1 MRPTQSIPSALPG
14 EATGAGQVVR
24 TSQAVLMSLP
34 GLNAEPRAG
43 AAATSAARSEETAA
57 AARAAARPQAEAT
70 GNTVSQAPARR
81 PIYHLRPMGGR
92 RGFRAAAHP
101 DQRQDQRQE
110 HGPDQR
116 QNQAAA
122 AVPAAESPSAA
133 TVPAAASAAG
143 PGVRAAG
150 PASAGTGIGTLSGT
164 VPGVVVGTGEEVSP
178 EVLALA
184 ACDIPAEL
192 ATGEEAAGALDRS
205 FDFSDQAAVPIVPEG
220 TTMVVEEDVV
230 LTGSKRRSTRSART
244 VQKKAARKP
253 TRRKTGTGTTGTRRR
268 TSTRSKAA
276 ATAAEMPPEQS
287 PDQMAAHVV
296 PQMPD
301 PVVPGG
307 PAPSPAEGSGAG
319 MTVAGYPDAAQDA
332 AQETAFQPAFQEA
345 FRASDQEAAR
355 QAQAQAAI
363 PRRPTFA
370 RDDEGQLR
378 RLRQRLSAPYADSL
392 FPELEAEE
400 AARAARSR
408 DAWPAESEDRGVAGR
423 VPAAGAPVPESTGPA
438 GSTDEA
444 DHRERART
452 REPAWMSPDRASG
465 QRADQTP
472 GQTPGQT
479 PAQATWAARADSRPQ
494 AAGPVSQEP
503 ASDRTAS
510 PEADVRS
517 TEQGTDQS
525 TDQAPEQPAEEA
537 QAGQSAALR
546 RRLPIL
552 SGCSHRL
559 LIVLVLIVLGIG
571 AIGMFL
577 MQSQTDPRGPVT
589 GRLPDRLT
597 DRSRPSA
604 SVPADRNGTVPVT
617 APGLVP
623 GTAAPDSYGLHGT
636 QDADRPAG
644 LTAQEWAEILS
655 ADEQNED
662 NSADDL
668 GASRETSLEVSRE
681 AGQASGQA
689 SEPLAA
695 AEQGADDTSASS
707 GDSADPAGR
716 ATAEEKARQMR
727 QFALELRLL
736 RLTTQDT
743 MALLARVE
751 EALGRQEDVSGDAG
765 QPDASG
771 AREAAEADL
780 IRLLD
785 RCEILGVQMRQWAL
799 RSRALVLA
807 EDEFSRELARRAARA
822 LAARAAQAPDTA
834 STETASDAHTAL
846 LSGVALTAA
855 APAASSREPAGKAA
869 GRAQSP
875 QVLPEDDRNTQQK
888 APDSEQQT
896 VQKETRKEARKD
908 SAKADSGRE
917 VNRTKQ
923 EKKEQKQKAQARTV
937 REKKER
943 ARTNARAKAQ
953 AGKSVPLALRGWT
966 VAGIGDNRAVLAD
979 PEGRAWTVVAGGR
992 TTDFRVLAID
1002 LAGHRVLTDKGP
1014 LSFAGSG
1021 TNRSGKKDFG
1031 KKDSGKKDSGRQGPG
1046 VN

>member
-1 MRPTQSIPSALPG
+1 MRPTQSIPSVLPG
-14 EATGAGQVVR
+14 EAAGSGQVVR
-24 TSQAVLMSLP
+24 TSQAVQMSLP
-34 GLNAEPRAG
+34 GLPDLNAEPRAG

-81 PIYHLRPMGGR
+81 PISHLRPMGGR

-101 DQRQDQRQE
+101 DQRQE

-164 VPGVVVGTGEEVSP
+164 VPGVVVETGEEVSP

-205 FDFSDQAAVPIVPEG
+205 FDFSDQTAVPIVPEG

-230 LTGSKRRSTRSART
+230 LTGSKRRSTRSTRT

-253 TRRKTGTGTTGTRRR
+253 TRRKTGTGTTAGTRRR
-268 TSTRSKAA
+268 TSTRAKAA
-276 ATAAEMPPEQS
+276 AETAPEQS
-287 PDQMAAHVV
+287 PEQNPDQMTARMTSHV
-296 PQMPD
+296 PD

-408 DAWPAESEDRGVAGR
+408 DDGPAESEDRGFAGR

-438 GSTDEA
+438 GPTDEA
-444 DHRERART
+444 DHWERART
-452 REPAWMSPDRASG
+452 REPAADVGSG
-465 QRADQTP
+465 QSVNQSVNQSSD
-472 GQTPGQT
+472 QT
-479 PAQATWAARADSRPQ
+479 PAQAARAARTDGRPQ
-494 AAGPVSQEP
+494 AASPVSQEP

-546 RRLPIL
+546 RRL
-552 SGCSHRL
+552 

-577 MQSQTDPRGPVT
+577 MQSQTDPRGPVPD
-589 GRLPDRLT
+589 RLPDRLP
-597 DRSRPSA
+597 DRPRPSA

-689 SEPLAA
+689 SAPLAA

-822 LAARAAQAPDTA
+822 LAVRAAQAPDTA

-846 LSGVALTAA
+846 LSGAALTAA

-1031 KKDSGKKDSGRQGPG
+1031 RKDSGRQGPG

>member
-1 MRPTQSIPSALPG
+1 MRPTQSIPSVLPG
-14 EATGAGQVVR
+14 EAAGSGQVVR
-24 TSQAVLMSLP
+24 TSQAVQMSLP
-34 GLNAEPRAG
+34 GLPDLNAEPRAG

-110 HGPDQR
+110 YGPDQR

-164 VPGVVVGTGEEVSP
+164 VPGVVVETGEEVSP

-192 ATGEEAAGALDRS
+192 ATGEEAVGALDRS

-230 LTGSKRRSTRSART
+230 LTGSKRRSTRSTRT

-253 TRRKTGTGTTGTRRR
+253 TRRKTTTGTTGTRRR
-268 TSTRSKAA
+268 TSTRAKAA
-276 ATAAEMPPEQS
+276 AETAPEQS
-287 PDQMAAHVV
+287 PEQNPDQMTARMTSHV
-296 PQMPD
+296 PD
-301 PVVPGG
+301 PVVSANSDS
-307 PAPSPAEGSGAG
+307 APSPAEGSGDG

-345 FRASDQEAAR
+345 AR
-355 QAQAQAAI
+355 QTQAQAAI

-408 DAWPAESEDRGVAGR
+408 DDGPAESEDRGFAGR
-423 VPAAGAPVPESTGPA
+423 VPAAGAPVPGSTGPA
-438 GSTDEA
+438 GPTDEA

-452 REPAWMSPDRASG
+452 REPAADVGSG
-465 QRADQTP
+465 QSVNQSVNQSVDQSP
-472 GQTPGQT
+472 EQT

-681 AGQASGQA
+681 AGQAS
-689 SEPLAA
+689 EPLAA

-765 QPDASG
+765 QPDTSG

-846 LSGVALTAA
+846 LSGAALTAA

-923 EKKEQKQKAQARTV
+923 EKKQKAQARTV

>member
-1 MRPTQSIPSALPG
+1 MRPTQSIPSVLPG
-14 EATGAGQVVR
+14 EAAGSGQVVR
-24 TSQAVLMSLP
+24 TSQAVQMSLP
-34 GLNAEPRAG
+34 GLPDLNAEPRAG

-122 AVPAAESPSAA
+122 AVPAAESPSA
-133 TVPAAASAAG
+133 G

-150 PASAGTGIGTLSGT
+150 SASAGTGIGTLSGT

-253 TRRKTGTGTTGTRRR
+253 TRRKTGTGTTAGTRRR
-268 TSTRSKAA
+268 TSTRAKAA
-276 ATAAEMPPEQS
+276 AETAPEQS
-287 PDQMAAHVV
+287 PEQNPDQMTARMTSHV
-296 PQMPD
+296 PD

-423 VPAAGAPVPESTGPA
+423 VPATEAPVPESTGPA

-452 REPAWMSPDRASG
+452 REPAADVGSG
-465 QRADQTP
+465 QSVNQSVNQSSD
-472 GQTPGQT
+472 QT

-546 RRLPIL
+546 RRLSIL

-571 AIGMFL
+571 VLGMFL
-577 MQSQTDPRGPVT
+577 MQSQTDPRGPV
-589 GRLPDRLT
+589 PDRLT

-668 GASRETSLEVSRE
+668 GASRETSLEVSRK

-834 STETASDAHTAL
+834 STETASDAHTAR
-846 LSGVALTAA
+846 LSGAALTAA

-875 QVLPEDDRNTQQK
+875 QVLPEDDHNTQQK

-908 SAKADSGRE
+908 SAKAGPGRE
-917 VNRTKQ
+917 VQNRTKQ

>member
-1 MRPTQSIPSALPG
+1 MRPTQSIPSVLPG

-43 AAATSAARSEETAA
+43 ATATSAARSEETAA

-253 TRRKTGTGTTGTRRR
+253 TRRKTGTGTTAGTRRR
-268 TSTRSKAA
+268 TSTRAKAA
-276 ATAAEMPPEQS
+276 AETAPEQS
-287 PDQMAAHVV
+287 PEQNPDQMTARMTSHV
-296 PQMPD
+296 PD

-408 DAWPAESEDRGVAGR
+408 DDGPAESEDRGFAGR
-423 VPAAGAPVPESTGPA
+423 VPAAGAPVPGSTGPA
-438 GSTDEA
+438 GPTDEA
-444 DHRERART
+444 DHWERART
-452 REPAWMSPDRASG
+452 REPAADVGSG
-465 QRADQTP
+465 QSVNQSVNQSSD
-472 GQTPGQT
+472 QT

-525 TDQAPEQPAEEA
+525 TDQAPERPAEEA

-668 GASRETSLEVSRE
+668 DASRETSLEVSRE

-695 AEQGADDTSASS
+695 AEQGADDTSANS

-765 QPDASG
+765 QPDTSG

-834 STETASDAHTAL
+834 STETASDARVAL
-846 LSGVALTAA
+846 LSGAALTAA

-908 SAKADSGRE
+908 SAEAGPGRE
-917 VNRTKQ
+917 VQNRTKQ

-1031 KKDSGKKDSGRQGPG
+1031 RKDSGRQGPG